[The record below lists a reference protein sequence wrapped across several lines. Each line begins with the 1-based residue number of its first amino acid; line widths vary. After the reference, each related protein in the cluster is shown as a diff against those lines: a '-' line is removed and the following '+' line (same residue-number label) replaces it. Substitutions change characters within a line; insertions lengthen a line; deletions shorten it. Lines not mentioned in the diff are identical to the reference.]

1 MDVKHRKETS
11 VGWLRIMLTTL
22 ILIFA
27 VPFSTMFADEPEMES
42 RAVGETVDSAPNVT
56 IIRANGDVATP
67 MGAGEWDYLGV
78 SQRFPHKT
86 RIITFTLA
94 AAISSFKL

>member
-56 IIRANGDVATP
+56 IIRANGDVATYGSRR
-67 MGAGEWDYLGV
+67 MGLPWESLNGFLTKPE
-78 SQRFPHKT
+78 
-86 RIITFTLA
+86 
-94 AAISSFKL
+94 

>member
-27 VPFSTMFADEPEMES
+27 VPFSRCLPTNPKWNPELWEK
-42 RAVGETVDSAPNVT
+42 
-56 IIRANGDVATP
+56 
-67 MGAGEWDYLGV
+67 LL
-78 SQRFPHKT
+78 
-86 RIITFTLA
+86 TLP
-94 AAISSFKL
+94 